1 MHARTARRVLT
12 RLLLPSALL
21 AVVSLGACSD
31 DEAAAPHDHTPASAK
46 LFVNDGDVSAGLL
59 LEAGAVTPVEV
70 RFYAEDGDEILGTEL
85 DHFAALNFTPGA
97 LATPVMLVDN
107 HYAFDVTAQAG
118 AGAGTVL
125 VGWGH
130 EATADDLSF
139 GPFPLP
145 VAVP

>member
-46 LFVNDGDVSAGLL
+46 LFVSDVDVSANLL
-59 LEAGAVTPVEV
+59 LEAGAATLVEV

-85 DHFAALNFTPGA
+85 DHFAALTFTPGA

-139 GPFPLP
+139 GPFTVT

>member
-1 MHARTARRVLT
+1 MPARSARRVLT

-21 AVVSLGACSD
+21 AAVSLGACSD

-46 LFVNDGDVSAGLL
+46 LFVNDVDVSANLL
-59 LEAGAVTPVEV
+59 LEAGAVTRVEV
-70 RFYAEDGDEILGTEL
+70 RFYDDDGGEILGTEL
-85 DHFAALNFTPGA
+85 DHFAALNFDPATLG
-97 LATPVMLVDN
+97 TPVMLVDN

-118 AGAGTVL
+118 AGTGTV
-125 VGWGH
+125 VAGWGH

-139 GPFPLP
+139 GPFTVT

>member
-46 LFVNDGDVSAGLL
+46 LFVNDVDVSANLL
-59 LEAGAVTPVEV
+59 LEAGAVTRVEV
-70 RFYAEDGDEILGTEL
+70 RFYAQDGDEILGTEL
-85 DHFAALNFTPGA
+85 DHFAALNFTAGT

-118 AGAGTVL
+118 AGTGTVL

-130 EATADDLSF
+130 EAAADDLSF
-139 GPFPLP
+139 GPFPVT

>member
-1 MHARTARRVLT
+1 MNVHSARRALT

-21 AVVSLGACSD
+21 GAVVLGACGE
-31 DEAAAPHDHTPASAK
+31 DEAAAPHGHTPASAK
-46 LFVNDGDVSAGLL
+46 LFVNDVDVSANLL
-59 LEAGAVTPVEV
+59 LGAGEVTRVEV
-70 RFYAEDGDEILGTEL
+70 RFYHDDGDEILGTEL

-107 HYAFDVTAQAG
+107 HYAFDVTGQAG
-118 AGAGTVL
+118 AGTGTVL

-130 EATADDLSF
+130 EVAADDLSF
-139 GPFPLP
+139 GPFPVT

>member
-1 MHARTARRVLT
+1 MNVRTARHVLT

-21 AVVSLGACSD
+21 GAVVLGACSE

-46 LFVNDGDVSAGLL
+46 LFVNDVDVSANLL
-59 LEAGAVTPVEV
+59 LEAGAVTRVEV
-70 RFYAEDGDEILGTEL
+70 RFYHDDGDEILGTEL

-97 LATPVMLVDN
+97 LATPVMVVDN

-118 AGAGTVL
+118 AAAGTVL

-130 EATADDLSF
+130 EAAADDLSF
-139 GPFPLP
+139 GPFPVT